1 MSIGTSFAVSSELRQ
16 GITDGCVIDIETS
29 KGKTLTAMVKTV
41 ARWSDVMSEVTVDI
55 EQWAEENFGNC
66 QLGDARRTRRAVTVT
81 RQMVEFPDGSTP
93 QQTEKW
99 ADLKAVYRL
108 FDSKEAT
115 FTAFAE
121 PHWKLTRSRAR
132 GTVLIIGDTME
143 TDFGIHREIDGL
155 GPTGNEFGLGF
166 LLHNSMMVDADS
178 SEILGMAGQEL
189 FYRQPVP
196 NDKTSDQFKQR
207 VRESEVW
214 GRVID
219 QIGRPASGVKYV
231 HVFDRGA
238 DNLEV
243 FCHLIEQQSDWVIR
257 SAQLHRTVFDEAGE
271 KTDVRR
277 LLAAQPC
284 LGTYDLKVRVAKGRS
299 SRTAHME
306 VRAAQAT
313 IRKPRRMTAWLKS
326 IEFEEVTQWIVEA
339 REVNAPKGAEALH
352 WVLWT
357 SLPVASFAA
366 AWTIIEYY
374 EKRWLIEEYHKAIKT
389 GCRLESRQYQTA
401 SRLEAVA
408 GVISVIAV
416 RLLQL
421 KMLARTQPNL
431 PAKNVVPRQWLLMLR
446 ALRTG
451 AQIETVEQFV
461 RQLAGLGG
469 FLMRKG
475 DGQPGWMTIWRGTQK
490 LTLAIRGHIA
500 MKKRCG

>member
-1 MSIGTSFAVSSELRQ
+1 LRH
-16 GITDGCVIDIETS
+16 GIWDGCGIDIETS
-29 KGKTLTAMVKTV
+29 KGKTRTATVKIV
-41 ARWSDVMSEVTVDI
+41 ARRSDVMSEVTVDI

-66 QLGDARRTRRAVTVT
+66 QLGDARRTRRAVTVA

-93 QQTEKW
+93 QQAEKW
-99 ADLKAVYRL
+99 SDLKAIYRL

-121 PHWKLTRSRAR
+121 PHWKRTRSRAR
-132 GTVLIIGDTME
+132 GTVLVIGDTME
-143 TDFGIHREIDGL
+143 TDFGIHRDIDGL
-155 GPTGNEFGLGF
+155 GPTGNDFGLGF

-178 SEILGMAGQEL
+178 SEILGMAGQDL

-196 NDKTSDQFKQR
+196 KDKTSEEFKQR

-214 GRVID
+214 GRLID
-219 QIGRPASGVKYV
+219 EIGRPAGGVKYV

-243 FCHLIEQQSDWVIR
+243 FCHLIKQQSDWVIR
-257 SAQLHRTVFDEAGE
+257 SAQLHRTVFDDAGE

-277 LLAAQPC
+277 LIAAQPC

-306 VRAAQAT
+306 VQ
-313 IRKPRRMTAWLKS
+313 
-326 IEFEEVTQWIVEA
+326 
-339 REVNAPKGAEALH
+339 
-352 WVLWT
+352 
-357 SLPVASFAA
+357 
-366 AWTIIEYY
+366 YY

-389 GCRLESRQYQTA
+389 GCRLESRQYQSA
-401 SRLEAVA
+401 ARLEAVA

-431 PAKNVVPRQWLLMLR
+431 PAKNVVPRQWLLMLQ
-446 ALRTG
+446 ALRKG
-451 AQIETVEQFV
+451 SQIETVEQFF

-475 DGQPGWMTIWRGTQK
+475 DGQPGWITIWRGTKK
-490 LTLAIRGHIA
+490 LTLAIRGHLA
-500 MKKRCG
+500 MKNKCG